1 MQAILNDPDLTHNNM
16 AKSSH
21 VKRPDSDALPKTTT
35 LFMLYISCLFGVNC
49 LIQIKILFSPFPWG
63 PYRACHPGGNH
74 WDYYPGNLSWSQIT
88 ATHLKIR
95 HHYTFLKRVAEITN
109 QILDCM
115 IGYQDSSPS
124 HVCLVACPVRSSLCQ
139 LMPWLLMSP
148 GNQLAEWHWPPKLTL
163 FLSSLW
169 VNLNTL
175 HCFSVKEWWY
185 KIQIHPCSS
194 KTIQHVKN

>member
-1 MQAILNDPDLTHNNM
+1 
-16 AKSSH
+16 
-21 VKRPDSDALPKTTT
+21 
-35 LFMLYISCLFGVNC
+35 MLYISCLFGVNC

-95 HHYTFLKRVAEITN
+95 HHYIFLKRVAEITN

-115 IGYQDSSPS
+115 MGYQDSSLS
-124 HVCLVACPVRSSLCQ
+124 HVCQVASPLGHHWASWCPGLLCHQ
-139 LMPWLLMSP
+139 VISW
-148 GNQLAEWHWPPKLTL
+148 QKWHWPPKLTL

-185 KIQIHPCSS
+185 KIQIHPGSS